1 MADSPQRLAQ
11 RLQSEFEK
19 TRLFYTALT
28 PEQWEQQVYTEGACW
43 TVRQVLAHQASAE
56 TSFRL
61 LIENILSGGP
71 GSPEDFDL
79 NAYNE
84 RYAGKLAGQPPFALL
99 ERFAESRR
107 QIIDLVNT
115 LSPADLQKKGRH
127 PFLGVSPL
135 EDIIKMI
142 YRHNQIHQ
150 REIRKVLAPDSVGE

>member
-1 MADSPQRLAQ
+1 MAESPQRLAE

-61 LIENILSGGP
+61 LLENILSGGP
-71 GSPEDFDL
+71 GSPEDLDL
-79 NAYNE
+79 DAYNQ
-84 RYAGKLAGQPPFALL
+84 RYVDKLADQPPSALL

-107 QIIDLVNT
+107 QIIDLVKS

-127 PFLGVSPL
+127 PFLGIAPL
-135 EDIIKMI
+135 DDIIKMI

-150 REIRKVLAPDSVGE
+150 REIRKALTPDSVGE